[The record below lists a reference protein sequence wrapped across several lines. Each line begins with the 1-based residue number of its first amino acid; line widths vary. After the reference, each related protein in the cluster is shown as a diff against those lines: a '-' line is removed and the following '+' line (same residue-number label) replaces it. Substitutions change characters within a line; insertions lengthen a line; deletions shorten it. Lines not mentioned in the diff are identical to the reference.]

1 MATQRSTFGKRDRE
15 MAKAAK
21 ARAEARAS
29 RQPLRGGARA
39 ARRRRWS
46 GTARPSCSTSS
57 AISTRRTTT
66 AGSRSKTST
75 SRRAELTDQIAIRMA
90 SESL

>member
-21 ARAEARAS
+21 ARAKRE
-29 RQPLRGGARA
+29 
-39 ARRRRWS
+39 RRDNRS
-46 GTARPSCSTSS
+46 EEEPAPPAPPMVAIARPSCSTSS
-57 AISTRRTTT
+57 AISTRPMTT

-75 SRRAELTDQIAIRMA
+75 SRRP
-90 SESL
+90 S